1 MTITPELQLF
11 LESSKAYLSE
21 EKICREMLCFK
32 RKELAFILGN
42 YYSDYELSMLIH
54 PLAQYTNSFHYFVLQ
69 NHAKVKTVEE
79 LAQLGGYTVATFRR
93 IFNSVFHQPVYEWM
107 MERRKESVV
116 YELRYTDASI
126 SEICYKYGFE
136 SLPHFSSFCKK
147 NFGASPRSL
156 RAGNLS
162 EVNGMS

>member
-1 MTITPELQLF
+1 
-11 LESSKAYLSE
+11 
-21 EKICREMLCFK
+21 
-32 RKELAFILGN
+32 
-42 YYSDYELSMLIH
+42 MLIH

-79 LAQLGGYTVATFRR
+79 LAQLGGYTVATLRR
-93 IFNSVFHQPVYEWM
+93 IFNNVFHEPVYEWM
-107 MERRKESVV
+107 QARRKEGILD
-116 YELRYTDASI
+116 ELLNTNNSI

-136 SLPHFSSFCKK
+136 SLPHFSNFCKK

>member
-1 MTITPELQLF
+1 MNI
-11 LESSKAYLSE
+11 
-21 EKICREMLCFK
+21 R
-32 RKELAFILGN
+32 RKVATV
-42 YYSDYELSMLIH
+42 Y

-136 SLPHFSSFCKK
+136 SLPHFSNFCKK

>member
-1 MTITPELQLF
+1 
-11 LESSKAYLSE
+11 
-21 EKICREMLCFK
+21 
-32 RKELAFILGN
+32 
-42 YYSDYELSMLIH
+42 
-54 PLAQYTNSFHYFVLQ
+54 
-69 NHAKVKTVEE
+69 
-79 LAQLGGYTVATFRR
+79 
-93 IFNSVFHQPVYEWM
+93 M

-136 SLPHFSSFCKK
+136 SLPHFSNFCKK
-147 NFGASPRSL
+147 NFGASPHSL